1 MKLSLMKERIN
12 KQKNKNLFNEIDI
25 NLLFGMQ
32 CSGNNEFHQNYL
44 YKIKS
49 QTEFAFINKK
59 NLPFFFKT
67 FLNIEICFFGT
78 FLSIT
83 NKHFLK
89 LIEFTFNI
97 LSILEIK
104 FWPINMEYLF

>member
-1 MKLSLMKERIN
+1 MKFSLMKERIN

-59 NLPFFFKT
+59 
-67 FLNIEICFFGT
+67 
-78 FLSIT
+78 
-83 NKHFLK
+83 
-89 LIEFTFNI
+89 FNN
-97 LSILEIK
+97 
-104 FWPINMEYLF
+104 F

>member
-1 MKLSLMKERIN
+1 MKERIN

-32 CSGNNEFHQNYL
+32 CSGNSEFHQNYL

-59 NLPFFFKT
+59 
-67 FLNIEICFFGT
+67 
-78 FLSIT
+78 
-83 NKHFLK
+83 
-89 LIEFTFNI
+89 FNN
-97 LSILEIK
+97 
-104 FWPINMEYLF
+104 F